1 MMNIYLISPSVSPNS
16 YLTIS
21 ASTGAH
27 FSLIIDGSWFNTIAL
42 ISTTALPFCG
52 RLKHK
57 LIMCRHAATILPK
70 ASFTSQ

>member
-42 ISTTALPFCG
+42 ISTAALD
-52 RLKHK
+52 RLDEKH
-57 LIMCRHAATILPK
+57 
-70 ASFTSQ
+70 